1 MAQMRTLTINGEKYD
16 IIPVLPADTVT
27 LLASDWVANEDTY
40 YQVVDVPGITVNTK
54 IDLQPTPEQ
63 LEEFHYKVLAFVA
76 ENDGGTVTVFAVG
89 DKPENDHTIQITKTE
104 VEGVGKIRGNTVG
117 TTMPR
122 PDWNQTDPKMADYI
136 LNKPFIPESAAD
148 VGARPDTWMPA
159 AEEVGARPDTWMPS
173 ASEVGARPDTWLPTL
188 EEIGAAPSGYGLG
201 ETASKYINSLEE
213 LGSVKI
219 GGNFRYSCVGTTLAG
234 IYFNHASVEII
245 SAGGDCI
252 TQIIRP
258 INTTY
263 VIFRTWEGS
272 EWGDWI
278 NASPSAFAPS
288 GYGLGDSSKQ
298 ITDWNEAKLNG
309 WYRDPGNAANSPFP
323 GMFVIGFVT
332 NYQKDCVQNVY
343 TRYSYGTNVKISHK
357 VRMYDADNSSWGE
370 WEWVNPELKAG
381 VEYRTTERWNGKPV
395 YKQAFEFTMP
405 NNTFVRAYPPTDILW
420 AESTIVEF
428 SGVIVSGSNM
438 YTFPATDLS
447 GSTAPFSSIM
457 AYAASGKV
465 CFKCQASGDMSAFTA
480 KIIVSYV
487 KN

>member
-16 IIPVLPADTVT
+16 IIPVLPADNVT
-27 LLASDWVANEDTY
+27 LLASAWVANEDTY
-40 YQVVDVPGITVNTK
+40 SQVVDVPGVTANTK

-136 LNKPFIPESAAD
+136 LNKPFIPESAKD
-148 VGARPDTWMPA
+148 VGARPDTWTPTA
-159 AEEVGARPDTWMPS
+159 D
-173 ASEVGARPDTWLPTL
+173 EVGARPDTWLPTI
-188 EEIGAAPSGYGLG
+188 EEIGAAPAGYGLG
-201 ETASKYINSLEE
+201 GGATFVTDLNTALGNGFYYWGTDAVNAPFSPANGGGAMLVIARDGANYVDQIAFDNAQPSYIP
-213 LGSVKI
+213 I
-219 GGNFRYSCVGTTLAG
+219 CVRQKVAGTW
-234 IYFNHASVEII
+234 
-245 SAGGDCI
+245 SAWVDC
-252 TQIIRP
+252 
-258 INTTY
+258 
-263 VIFRTWEGS
+263 
-272 EWGDWI
+272 
-278 NASPSAFAPS
+278 SPSAFAPS
-288 GYGLGDSSKQ
+288 GYGLGSSIKK
-298 ITDWNEAKLNG
+298 ISGVASLNAATANG
-309 WYRDPGNAANSPFP
+309 WYYVSDINSETEVMQGVYFGYALLHVTGVDAYHVKQLLYPAGTSYVLQRTMNATVWEPWEIDNPP
-323 GMFVIGFVT
+323 
-332 NYQKDCVQNVY
+332 
-343 TRYSYGTNVKISHK
+343 
-357 VRMYDADNSSWGE
+357 MY
-370 WEWVNPELKAG
+370 PG

-465 CFKCQASGDMSAFTA
+465 CFKCQASGDMSACTA